1 MKKYEKYEKYEKIG
15 KNEIRIIINVEN
27 FSKLEFGIKS
37 SYFFITKRSMITETF
52 QNYKLWRKTCQKEHQ
67 MVSQETIRK
76 LQKKS
81 VKESQERVELQ
92 RKECCSNFIR
102 KIKKLNNV

>member
-15 KNEIRIIINVEN
+15 KNEVRIIINVEN
-27 FSKLEFGIKS
+27 FSKLEFGVKS
-37 SYFFITKRSMITETF
+37 LCFFITKSFMITEIF
-52 QNYKLWRKTCQKEHQ
+52 QKYKLWRKTCKKEHQ

-81 VKESQERVELQ
+81 VKENQEGVELH
-92 RKECCSNFIR
+92 RAECCANLIR
-102 KIKKLNNV
+102 KKN